1 MNKSNK
7 KLLIEQLDNKF
18 AKISPISEVDI
29 PSGGWIHAIRTA
41 LNMSLTQLAR
51 RVQKTL
57 QSVKEIEEREQNR
70 NITLKKLMEVA
81 EALDLRFYYCFL
93 PKESSLEKMIERR
106 AHQIARE
113 IVMRT
118 SHSMSLEEQQNT
130 PERLEKAIADK
141 AEHIKREMPKYLWD

>member
-1 MNKSNK
+1 MTKSNK
-7 KLLIEQLDNKF
+7 KLSIEQLDKKF
-18 AKISPISEVDI
+18 AKISPMSEVEI
-29 PSGGWIHAIRTA
+29 PASGWIYAIRTA

-51 RVQKTL
+51 RLKKTM
-57 QSVKEIEEREQNR
+57 QSVKEIEEREHSR

-93 PKESSLEKMIERR
+93 PKGSSLEKMIERR
-106 AHQIARE
+106 ANQIARE

-130 PERLEKAIADK
+130 QERLERAIADK
-141 AEHIKREMPKYLWD
+141 AEQIKREMPKYLWD